1 MMCLSLSAFSQRDS
15 VTITIESFDEY
26 EIGQRTDTLFEDE
39 GIEKSSKV
47 DSVLTY
53 AEKFLG
59 VRYGYGSTGTKS
71 FDCSGFVLHVYGKHG
86 VQLPHG
92 SGSQV
97 TLCEE
102 VKLKKVKPG
111 DLLFFSGRKV
121 SKTNIGH
128 VAIVKEVKG
137 NSIFMIHA
145 TVQSGVIVEELDKSE
160 YFSKRF
166 IKAGRITQLEKKKRG
181 WFRGVSDNLVIT
193 SVHL

>member
-1 MMCLSLSAFSQRDS
+1 MMGLSLSGFSQRDS
-15 VTITIESFDEY
+15 VTVTIVSFDEY
-26 EIGQRTDTLFEDE
+26 EVGERTDTLFEDTSSE
-39 GIEKSSKV
+39 ENSKV

-86 VQLPHG
+86 IQLPHG
-92 SGSQV
+92 STSQV
-97 TLCEE
+97 ALCEE

-111 DLLFFSGRKV
+111 DLLFFAGRKI

-137 NSIFMIHA
+137 QSIYMIHA
-145 TVQSGVIVEELDKSE
+145 TVQAGVIVEELDKSE

-166 IKAGRITQLEKKKRG
+166 IKAGRITQLEKKRG
-181 WFRGVSDNLVIT
+181 
-193 SVHL
+193 